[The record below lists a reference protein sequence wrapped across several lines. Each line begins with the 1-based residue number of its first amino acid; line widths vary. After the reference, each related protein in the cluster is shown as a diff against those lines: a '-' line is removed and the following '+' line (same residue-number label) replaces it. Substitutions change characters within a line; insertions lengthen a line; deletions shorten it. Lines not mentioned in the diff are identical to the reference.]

1 MRFTFSHSLHRFLDP
16 SCRKTGWLNHFFL
29 FWISFLLILFLI
41 KGNHH
46 HSTAIFIYLLLP
58 PFPEMNSP
66 QGLPWKMVLNWIMAI
81 LFFFHFPHFHP
92 YNDWKCE
99 HVWCPFLTFLPY
111 LTFFFIHNPP
121 PSYYAAIGK
130 AVLASFSFGK
140 SSFLQLP
147 LFFILNEI
155 HFNHDEPSSI
165 SHCAWQTCSTYL
177 ILFFKKSTS
186 L

>member
-1 MRFTFSHSLHRFLDP
+1 MRFTFSHSLHHFLDP
-16 SCRKTGWLNHFFL
+16 SCRKTGWLNHFFFIL
-29 FWISFLLILFLI
+29 DFFLASSSKGIIIIQQQIFYYYYFHLSLKWILL
-41 KGNHH
+41 KDYPGKW
-46 HSTAIFIYLLLP
+46 FITESWQ
-58 PFPEMNSP
+58 FS
-66 QGLPWKMVLNWIMAI
+66 
-81 LFFFHFPHFHP
+81 FFFI
-92 YNDWKCE
+92 
-99 HVWCPFLTFLPY
+99 FLTSI
-111 LTFFFIHNPP
+111 LTMIENASMSDVHFWLSSLIWHVFFIHNPP